1 MPTRQSGGA
10 GGGGGG
16 GSSGGGGSAVSGT
29 DRTGELLSL
38 VNQARAEAG
47 LGALSSSSSLTGT
60 SCAQSRWMNG
70 TGTFAHGAT
79 SGWSGENI
87 AYGYASSQAV
97 FTAWMN
103 SSGHRANI
111 LGTGFTR
118 MGACLVSTYWTQ
130 QFG

>member
-1 MPTRQSGGA
+1 MRRMTSCSRADSR
-10 GGGGGG
+10 
-16 GSSGGGGSAVSGT
+16 SSSSPAAAVYPAT
-29 DRTGELLSL
+29 
-38 VNQARAEAG
+38 AP
-47 LGALSSSSSLTGT
+47 LSSSSSLTGT
-60 SCAQSRWMNG
+60 SCAQSQWMND

-118 MGACLVSTYWTQ
+118 MGACQVGTYWTQ